1 MINRPV
7 ATQKHNCSR
16 KRAAGSLRCQDG
28 DMIGATIT
36 PYAAYNLNYERFAF
50 TTFGAA
56 DRAAA

>member
-1 MINRPV
+1 
-7 ATQKHNCSR
+7 
-16 KRAAGSLRCQDG
+16 
-28 DMIGATIT
+28 MIGATIT